1 MASNLLA
8 ISVHQ
13 KTAKTREAL
22 TAKTREALMLRLA
35 LFVSEWVRGDLLA
48 LRSPQ
53 QQLRIPHG
61 LAANG
66 AALALKSKKDTRIFN
81 IISFNNIFPDGIK
94 WSKKRKSK
102 QISSIQSRFT
112 KRRLPSIWQLRRHVW
127 QTDYEVSCFMSF

>member
-94 WSKKRKSK
+94 WSEKNVK
-102 QISSIQSRFT
+102 
-112 KRRLPSIWQLRRHVW
+112 
-127 QTDYEVSCFMSF
+127 